1 MKFFI
6 NCFLFILTIS
16 LFTRCDAEDEKTETY
31 FGGKIINPK
40 TNFIL
45 LYNQDKVIDSL
56 LLDDENKF
64 IGKYEHFKEGLYYF
78 KHGPEYQYVYIEP
91 KDSLLIRLNTW
102 DFDESLVFSGKGAD
116 KNNIL
121 IDCFI
126 ESEEDIKN
134 YKLYSFY
141 NLKPTVFKTKLDSVL
156 TRKQEKIN
164 SFKAKNSELTDAYL
178 LLLDIA
184 VKYPIYNRFE
194 RYPEAHRRKT
204 NQTTYP
210 KIDSTFYAYRAF
222 IDTNIDS
229 LMIFGSYSRY
239 ISERLYNGVYSKG
252 ISPKAEEFIVK
263 LLHSVD
269 KNISNEKLKN
279 TFLKN
284 MLINDF
290 YKKSSCAIDKKAF
303 YAYFK
308 LSSSIDDK
316 KQVQR
321 ILNDAVNIHKGSKID
336 NFMVTDYNGVEH
348 RIKKL
353 IKGKNTVLYFLPPKY
368 IPNSNI
374 ASRINYLSKKFP
386 KITFI
391 GIKFATTNFK
401 PIKDIDIKNQY
412 YVDQSSAANLFLTSK
427 LPRTLLVAENGKI
440 HNGYTSV
447 NSRLINAQIEK
458 LQKN

>member
-1 MKFFI
+1 M
-6 NCFLFILTIS
+6 
-16 LFTRCDAEDEKTETY
+16 TY

-56 LLDDENKF
+56 LLDDDNKF
-64 IGKYEHFKEGLYYF
+64 IGEYERFKEGLYYF

-141 NLKPTVFKTKLDSVL
+141 NLKPTAFKTKLDSVL
-156 TRKQEKIN
+156 ALKQEKIN
-164 SFKAKNSELTDAYL
+164 DFKAKKPALTDNYL

-194 RYPEAHRRKT
+194 RYPEVHRRKT
-204 NQTTYP
+204 QETTYP
-210 KIDSTFYAYRAF
+210 KIDSTFYTYRTL

-229 LMIFGSYSRY
+229 LMIFGAYSRY
-239 ISERLYNGVYSKG
+239 IVERLYSDVHSKG
-252 ISPKAEEFIVK
+252 ITPNAKEFIVT

-269 KNISNEKLKN
+269 KNISNEKSKN
-279 TFLKN
+279 AFLKN

-303 YAYFK
+303 YTYFK

-321 ILNDAVNIHKGSKID
+321 ILNDAVNTYKGTKIS
-336 NFMVTDYNGVEH
+336 NFKVTDYNGTEH
-348 RIKKL
+348 SIKKL
-353 IKGKNTVLYFLPPKY
+353 IKGKNTVLYFLPSKY

-386 KITFI
+386 KTTFL

-401 PIKDIDIKNQY
+401 PIQGIDIKSQFY
-412 YVDQSSAANLFLTSK
+412 IDQSSAANLFLTSK
-427 LPRTLLVAENGKI
+427 LPRTLLVAKNGKI